1 MTGFL
6 VLNSIGKVDGESFRS
21 LSQSQGR
28 RKHLANA
35 FLEEA
40 LHSVENYPKVCCVR
54 SCAFRSRRNGAV
66 VSTSCCRS
74 VEFFFVWFGCSC
86 VYFLFFFANR
96 CKFFVCSFYQ
106 KNNCPLLFLLGS
118 QFLKCP
124 LLGGDEEA

>member
-1 MTGFL
+1 M
-6 VLNSIGKVDGESFRS
+6 NSIGKVDGESFRS

-54 SCAFRSRRNGAV
+54 SCAFRNRRNGAV

-74 VEFFFVWFGCSC
+74 VEFFLFGLVVHVSI
-86 VYFLFFFANR
+86 FFFFLQIDVNSSFVHSTKKITAR
-96 CKFFVCSFYQ
+96 YFFCVALNS
-106 KNNCPLLFLLGS
+106 
-118 QFLKCP
+118 
-124 LLGGDEEA
+124 